1 MRILDEKK
9 KVHVSAIDTAT
20 CYLNLSQTEH
30 LSQVFD
36 KRSTNEELYN
46 EQRAHELKVL
56 RSLMENEEFLAQNQ
70 DEESGD
76 KKTVDENIRRV
87 KKAFN
92 NFLNAVRNEILN

>member
-1 MRILDEKK
+1 VRILDEKK

-46 EQRAHELKVL
+46 E
-56 RSLMENEEFLAQNQ
+56 
-70 DEESGD
+70 
-76 KKTVDENIRRV
+76 
-87 KKAFN
+87 
-92 NFLNAVRNEILN
+92 

>member
-1 MRILDEKK
+1 
-9 KVHVSAIDTAT
+9 
-20 CYLNLSQTEH
+20 
-30 LSQVFD
+30 
-36 KRSTNEELYN
+36 
-46 EQRAHELKVL
+46 
-56 RSLMENEEFLAQNQ
+56 MENEEFLAQNQ